1 MRQVLSVSLPE
12 KTIQTVKEKTKT
24 RGFGNVSNYIKHLIK
39 LDEEDDWISEEELL
53 KIVEESRKEYKKG
66 KTIKANSMADLLV

>member
-24 RGFGNVSNYIKHLIK
+24 RGFGNVSNYIKHLI
-39 LDEEDDWISEEELL
+39 
-53 KIVEESRKEYKKG
+53 
-66 KTIKANSMADLLV
+66 